1 MQEPGSVNDPL
12 LPQRP
17 SEHYLSLIVRIWW
30 KEKES
35 RDADDDWRS
44 EVEHIQSTER
54 WNFSSLGDLEGFLE
68 KFLNQAV

>member
-1 MQEPGSVNDPL
+1 MQEPVSLNDPL

-30 KEKES
+30 KEKEG

-44 EVEHIQSTER
+44 EVEHIQSGER
-54 WNFSSLGDLEGFLE
+54 WSFSTQAELERFLAQFLKVE
-68 KFLNQAV
+68 K